1 MEGWHCREKLREGAA
16 LVGSSHGE
24 SLHTTGEELQFQ
36 TVPAECSSKA
46 GGFLHVSTGAS
57 SFPPHF
63 SSSWGHHSRGMKAEL
78 LSSVKKPMAHAIVFD
93 LVLGSALLVL
103 LLIFLSLWEP

>member
-46 GGFLHVSTGAS
+46 GGFLHVSTGACVALDF
-57 SFPPHF
+57 SF
-63 SSSWGHHSRGMKAEL
+63 SVGTLGHYQVSIHQSGETSYL
-78 LSSVKKPMAHAIVFD
+78 HCS
-93 LVLGSALLVL
+93 
-103 LLIFLSLWEP
+103 